1 MRMSPSVARRT
12 LNFLR
17 RTIPRGQAEADDLLQ
32 LIEFFEQAMR
42 DGRNS
47 GGR

>member
-32 LIEFFEQAMR
+32 LIEFFEQASK
-42 DGRNS
+42 DARNTS
-47 GGR
+47 AR

>member
-17 RTIPRGQAEADDLLQ
+17 RTIPRGQAEADELFQ
-32 LIEFFEQAMR
+32 LIEFFEQALK

-47 GGR
+47 TAR